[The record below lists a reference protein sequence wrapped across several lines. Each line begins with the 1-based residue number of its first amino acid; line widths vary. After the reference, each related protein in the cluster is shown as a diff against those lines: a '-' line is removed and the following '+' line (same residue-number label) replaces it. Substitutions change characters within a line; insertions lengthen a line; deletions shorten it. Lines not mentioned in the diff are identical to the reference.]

1 MVNVRAAK
9 VALVVAGLLLLA
21 LFAGQVLRRL
31 TWMLSWGMLVAMVML
46 VAYGVYE
53 LKKGWTDAESEDA
66 SARDTASY
74 PTQAHT
80 EQSRANDTDA
90 DTLENL
96 QQSYVEADL
105 SEEEFEAELEDL
117 MDEDGRDL
125 EREHELR

>member
-9 VALVVAGLLLLA
+9 VALVVAGALLLA

-31 TWMLSWGMLVAMVML
+31 TWMLSWGMMVAMVML

-53 LKKGWTDAESEDA
+53 LKKGWTDAESEDS
-66 SARDTASY
+66 SARDAASY
-74 PTQAHT
+74 PTQART
-80 EQSRANDTDA
+80 EQSRTKGA
-90 DTLENL
+90 DTLEDL

-117 MDEDGRDL
+117 MDEDPDL